1 MSERKSTF
9 NHKEGCMD
17 ANNTLNLIESLLNQI
32 YSMEKTILRNLPL
45 MADKATS
52 PRLKQIFH
60 DHHTE
65 TRKQINRLEDVYD
78 KLEIN
83 CPQETLFNKGKKIL
97 QEVVQSATSKEDL
110 LDSMVKENRNL
121 FELCSREDSGILDTV
136 LATGGQQ
143 IEQMEI
149 GCYELLIRLVQKIK
163 HDDAEDLM
171 KTNLNEEIHARQV
184 LSQISSLEPLTFI
197 H

>member
-1 MSERKSTF
+1 MAEYK
-9 NHKEGCMD
+9 
-17 ANNTLNLIESLLNQI
+17 TLNLIETLLNEI
-32 YSMEKTILRNLPL
+32 YAMEQSNLDNL
-45 MADKATS
+45 TTMADKATS

-60 DHHTE
+60 EHYYE

-78 KLEIN
+78 KLEIGY
-83 CPQETLFNKGKKIL
+83 PKESEIHKFLDKGKKIL
-97 QEVVQSATSKEDL
+97 KEVVHAAAPSKEEILGSIQAENSAL
-110 LDSMVKENRNL
+110 LD
-121 FELCSREDSGILDTV
+121 LCCEQDSEIQDTV
-136 LATGGQQ
+136 LAAGGQQ

-149 GCYELLIRLVQKIK
+149 GCYELLIRLVQRID
-163 HDDAEDLM
+163 HEDAEDLL